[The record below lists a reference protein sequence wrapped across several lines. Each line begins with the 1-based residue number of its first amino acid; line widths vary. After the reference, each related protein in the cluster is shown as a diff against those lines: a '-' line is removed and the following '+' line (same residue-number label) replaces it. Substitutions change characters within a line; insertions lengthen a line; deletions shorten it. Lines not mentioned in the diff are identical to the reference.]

1 MSNSVGNEAVVIGS
15 NLTVDDF
22 GELPLQAAQRL
33 PGSLV
38 LGELSAVVILAE
50 AGMHH
55 LHSRSEVQCVVQR
68 AIAGTTQPMAAYV
81 TAGRFN
87 RSGSCV
93 ARVMARRGETRDIP
107 SVAKDLSREHLANSG
122 DPRQGAAAG
131 RDGLCASLP
140 VGGEIAVQSSHV
152 TDELSGHALALDL
165 DNGDRASGPEER
177 GRIVGCEVGRR
188 TTWGQV
194 SEQPVEPVDRPPA
207 LLVQF
212 VPPVGEEPQDR
223 RMVLTRY
230 LAKSSAVHGDGGD
243 GDGIQEICL
252 PTVASVQESRSSGK
266 ARRDVDHRFA
276 SADKLLGK
284 KEPESGRALDGPR
297 AFWPRRRPVQQTAER
312 GLVRRDT
319 QLRYDLSVIPHPSCS
334 VRALVRIDPDDD
346 HDMHA
351 LLAFAPS
358 GSLRRAP

>member
-1 MSNSVGNEAVVIGS
+1 
-15 NLTVDDF
+15 
-22 GELPLQAAQRL
+22 
-33 PGSLV
+33 
-38 LGELSAVVILAE
+38 
-50 AGMHH
+50 MHH

-107 SVAKDLSREHLANSG
+107 SVAKDLSREQLANSG

-131 RDGLCASLP
+131 RGGLCASLP

-152 TDELSGHALALDL
+152 TDELSGPALALDL
-165 DNGDRASGPEER
+165 DNGDRANGPEER

-230 LAKSSAVHGDGGD
+230 LAKSSAGMA
-243 GDGIQEICL
+243 
-252 PTVASVQESRSSGK
+252 TVATTASRRSVFRLWPVCRSRARPARLAGTSTTVSPALTSCCARKSPSPVAPSMAHVRSGH
-266 ARRDVDHRFA
+266 AADQFSRR
-276 SADKLLGK
+276 
-284 KEPESGRALDGPR
+284 
-297 AFWPRRRPVQQTAER
+297 
-312 GLVRRDT
+312 
-319 QLRYDLSVIPHPSCS
+319 LSVALFAGTRSCAMTSASFPTAAAVCEPVCGSIPMMTTICTP
-334 VRALVRIDPDDD
+334 
-346 HDMHA
+346 
-351 LLAFAPS
+351 
-358 GSLRRAP
+358 SLRLRRVGHCEGHPELQEASRLYRATPQSEDARPARMRESHRGGQGA